1 VSKRSI
7 KRLILNIFLVI
18 LLLNVGVLGYR
29 LTQDP
34 DDLVEI
40 TLDKKSISPR
50 EDLHIIV
57 HNYGLKGV
65 FYGGGES
72 IYRLYANDTIEHVK
86 YPENVAWSLRYYTV
100 YPLIGNARVNIY
112 TDHLEPGNYLI
123 KWDFKI
129 RGIGEFYK
137 ILSFTVR

>member
-1 VSKRSI
+1 
-7 KRLILNIFLVI
+7 LNIFLVI
-18 LLLNVGVLGYR
+18 LLLNVGVIGYR

-57 HNYGLKGV
+57 HNYGFKGV

-72 IYRLYANDTIEHVK
+72 IYRLYANDTIKHVK
-86 YPENVAWSLRYYTV
+86 YPENVAWSLIYYKV
-100 YPLIGNARVNIY
+100 NPLIGKARVNIY

-123 KWDFKI
+123 K
-129 RGIGEFYK
+129 
-137 ILSFTVR
+137 